1 MRGGCWKT
9 VVGGLFIGSVCV
21 EGSSTNSLFH
31 VTFCPE
37 HLIPARKT
45 FSDPTTLPK
54 PKSKESLE
62 RQKDM
67 AARMGLFLGNR
78 PLGAMI
84 EQILNPS
91 GAVADENGYRE
102 RKEIWQGY
110 SAWKCVMELGRLSA
124 YFQEVSQWPFAGG
137 AVSERVQRY
146 RMQARITSLY
156 QMQFGLLLLVLTPEE
171 RQALN
176 EVITIRI
183 EDCFTDLE
191 RSNSANSI
199 RARFKPIREAL
210 FWKIKALTDDN
221 SITEESP
228 VAFLETGDE
237 ERIFW
242 KETPLTVVSE
252 ALTVWSFFFENM
264 AQFFRREGGNEELA
278 QQYATRAMFVGYYRN
293 AVWSL
298 IDPKKTIQGIQK
310 ELMYFRANI
319 TLFISDR
326 NNAPLQSAFDF
337 LFERLFSKNLR
348 FINGR
353 INTGDGEKLL
363 TEQEKR
369 ALGF

>member
-1 MRGGCWKT
+1 MRCGRWGI
-9 VVGGLFIGSVCV
+9 LIGSLLVGSV
-21 EGSSTNSLFH
+21 YIEGSSTNSLLH
-31 VTFCPE
+31 VTFDPE
-37 HLIPARKT
+37 RFVPARKT
-45 FSDPTTLPK
+45 QSTTVIPDR
-54 PKSKESLE
+54 PKSQAVLA
-62 RQKDM
+62 RQQDM
-67 AARMGLFLGNR
+67 AARMGLFLGDR

-146 RMQARITSLY
+146 RMQARIASLY
-156 QMQFGLLLLVLTPEE
+156 QMQFGLLLLALIPEE

-210 FWKIKALTDDN
+210 FGKIKALTDDN

-242 KETPLTVVSE
+242 KDTPLMAVSE

-310 ELMYFRANI
+310 ELMYFRSNI

-326 NNAPLQSAFDF
+326 ENAPLQSAFDF
-337 LFERLFSKNLR
+337 LFERLFSKSLR

-353 INTGDGEKLL
+353 VNTKNGEKLL